1 MVAFVFYTC
10 VQSHAASGLAAPIF
24 DAISIVSCC
33 KRRSRYSAIHT
44 FSMCRCA
51 CAYTLFGS
59 GARRFVFLCAL
70 AQIMDA
76 IFAKA
81 KKISDSVFA
90 ADTKAE
96 TTFDQDDNL
105 PSWKKILV
113 GRFWKRQQRRLSM
126 RQAFRLMQM
135 MCCRRGQFPRPCASQ
150 GCQRRSAWRAK
161 TCWRPNT
168 LRR

>member
-81 KKISDSVFA
+81 KKYQTACLQQIRRRRQRS
-90 ADTKAE
+90 TR
-96 TTFDQDDNL
+96 TTICL
-105 PSWKKILV
+105 HGKKILV